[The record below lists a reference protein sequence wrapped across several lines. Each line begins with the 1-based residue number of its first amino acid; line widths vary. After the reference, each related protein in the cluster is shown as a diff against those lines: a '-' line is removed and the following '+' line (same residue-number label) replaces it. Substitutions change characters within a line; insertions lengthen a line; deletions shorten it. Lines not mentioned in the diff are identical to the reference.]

1 MAFGNSSEGRLNLT
15 LESAAQAPATTPRS
29 EASSRNLRRRRRS
42 RPGNLV
48 VSMYPLGRMSLSIV
62 PATVTSLPRVH
73 SHEREIR
80 QNTRED
86 PSRPVTTPCLG
97 CVHGFPCLGGGAPA
111 LIAPAPQPCFG
122 AHKVD
127 DLTRR
132 RLSLADLPR
141 QCCNQHLAIDY
152 AFLYQ
157 SAVEE

>member
-1 MAFGNSSEGRLNLT
+1 MALGNSSEGRLNFT
-15 LESAAQAPATTPRS
+15 RESAAQAPATPRS
-29 EASSRNLRRRRRS
+29 EMSSSRLSRRRRS

-48 VSMYPLGRMSLSIV
+48 VSMFPLGRMPLSIV

-86 PSRPVTTPCLG
+86 PSRPVTTPCLD

-127 DLTRR
+127 DLASR

-141 QCCNQHLAIDY
+141 QCCNQQLAIDY

-157 SAVEE
+157 SAVEQ